1 MKLEDLYSD
10 PGHLIRRAY
19 QISVAIFLDE
29 CQSFNL
35 GLVDCA
41 VLYGVQAL
49 PGTDQISLSK
59 AIAIDRSTIARVVN
73 RLVLREL
80 VERNVSEK
88 DRRENRLFLT
98 AEGDKIFQSIQP
110 RIDAVN
116 ERMLAPLKPDE
127 QKQFIDFLTIICNA
141 NNDFSRA
148 PLHQSPALT
157 DSAK

>member
-1 MKLEDLYSD
+1 MKLQDLYSD

-19 QISVAIFLDE
+19 QISVAIFLEE

-73 RLVLREL
+73 RLAVRGLI
-80 VERNVSEK
+80 ERNVSEK

-98 AEGDKIFQSIQP
+98 AEGKKIFRKIQP
-110 RIDAVN
+110 RIDEVN
-116 ERMLAPLKPDE
+116 QRMLAPLKPSE
-127 QKQFIDFLTIICNA
+127 QKQFIEFLTTICNA
-141 NNDFSRA
+141 NNESSRA
-148 PLHQSPALT
+148 PLHQSA
-157 DSAK
+157 SASDEAG